1 MNNRGE
7 FSSSLG
13 FIMAAAGS
21 AIGLGNIWG
30 FPSQTAKNG
39 GAAFVL
45 VYLILAFIIAYPA
58 LMAELIIGRHANANA
73 VGAFQKISGGKPFI
87 PAGFFGLL
95 VAGLI
100 LSFYSIVAG
109 WMISYIFQPLF
120 LQMGWNETAAWL
132 IGSSVSRNLLFTTLF
147 YLLTILI
154 ISGGVKKGIEKWS
167 TRLMPALIII
177 MIFLTAYVFTL
188 SGAMDGL
195 KAYLLPDFSR
205 IFEPALLISALGQA
219 FFSLSLGVGT
229 MLVYGSYIPA
239 RENLSR
245 LGIYVTLADV
255 AIAFLA
261 GLLIIPAI
269 YVAAAN
275 GAQIFDESGNLI
287 EGGTIVF
294 QALPQLF
301 TSMGT
306 IGIPVGIVFFLLMT
320 IAALT
325 SSISMLEV
333 PVSYAVDNLQ
343 APRRIST
350 WLIGA
355 GFWLVSVLIILN
367 FELLFDLI
375 IDITT
380 KYSQPIL
387 GLIFCIFIGWVM
399 NRNEILMEL
408 KKGFP
413 DAEHSLFFKVW
424 KFFVKVITPLLI
436 LSVFIHSLI
445 YG

>member
-1 MNNRGE
+1 
-7 FSSSLG
+7 
-13 FIMAAAGS
+13 
-21 AIGLGNIWG
+21 
-30 FPSQTAKNG
+30 
-39 GAAFVL
+39 
-45 VYLILAFIIAYPA
+45 
-58 LMAELIIGRHANANA
+58 
-73 VGAFQKISGGKPFI
+73 
-87 PAGFFGLL
+87 
-95 VAGLI
+95 
-100 LSFYSIVAG
+100 
-109 WMISYIFQPLF
+109 
-120 LQMGWNETAAWL
+120 
-132 IGSSVSRNLLFTTLF
+132 
-147 YLLTILI
+147 LTILI

-177 MIFLTAYVFTL
+177 MILLTGYVFTL
-188 SGAMDGL
+188 QGAMDGL
-195 KAYLLPDFSR
+195 RAYLLPDFSR

-269 YVAAAN
+269 YVAAAA

-301 TSMGT
+301 TSMGSV
-306 IGIPVGIVFFLLMT
+306 GIPVSIVFFLLMT

-343 APRRIST
+343 AGRKKST
-350 WLIGA
+350 WILGA
-355 GFWLVSVLIILN
+355 GFWLVSVLIIFN
-367 FELLFDLI
+367 FDLLFDLV

-387 GLIFCIFIGWVM
+387 GLIFCIFIGWIM
-399 NRNEILMEL
+399 NRNEIIKEL
-408 KKGFP
+408 QKGFP
-413 DAEHSLFFKVW
+413 DAEYSLFFKIW
-424 KFFVKVITPLLI
+424 RFFVKVITPLLI
-436 LSVFIHSLI
+436 LSVFIHSI
-445 YG
+445 FYS